1 MHSAT
6 QPPLLSNGLRHVT
19 EFKVMTPIEEL
30 KDGLEKQVWTINAS
44 RT

>member
-6 QPPLLSNGLRHVT
+6 QPPLLSNGLRYVK

-30 KDGLEKQVWTINAS
+30 KDGLEKQVWTIKAS